1 MKTKIDDPDYG
12 VMKYRYNAFG
22 ELMSQTSPKN
32 ITTSYEYDILGRTV
46 SRSVLNNTNGNEEL
60 TAWFYEN
67 NANGKKGT
75 LKAILHD
82 NNSVSY
88 QYDNLLRVTSESETF
103 DGETYNTSYT
113 YDQYGR
119 LDRTTYPSGFVTFN
133 AYNEGGFLCVIK
145 DSDKKM
151 LWQANQYN
159 AMGHLINC
167 RSGNMISTNKTYEAN
182 TGRLTRIRT
191 SLVSNI
197 LQNIVYSYDD
207 FGNFAS
213 RRNITGLV
221 YNEHFTYDD
230 FNRLT
235 SSSMGD
241 EECKM
246 TYDKYGRILSKKSHN
261 MSFLDARYHSDKPH
275 ALKKYT
281 SYTEPPF
288 SNHSVTYTDFD
299 KVETV
304 SMDENTLQFAYGH
317 DHHRRH
323 MTETVDSVTR
333 SKTYIGNCEFV
344 QSATDGEYSLTYLY
358 GGDGIFAVVKKS
370 AGVET
375 VYYVHT
381 DHLGSWSLITDKN
394 SNVLQ
399 RCYFDAWGDVSIT
412 NGNGI
417 SVDKLMFDR
426 GFTGHEHHYDFGL
439 INMNGRMYD
448 SYTSMFLSPDNYIQ
462 APDNSQSFNRYAYCL
477 NNPLKYTDPDGEFWH
492 IIAGAALGG
501 SMNLIM
507 NWSKCEQWYDFA
519 SYFAIGAVAGGLS
532 AGVGAGVSSAIAGG
546 GFAAGFT
553 GASTASATGFVA
565 GAAIGGA
572 SGFTGGFITGA
583 GNSLVAGDSF
593 GRSLYNGTIDGAIGL
608 GVGAV
613 IGGVA
618 GGVKYRKDMMVFR
631 KGSVELGI
639 DPANSI
645 PENLHNDNFLIRAR
659 NVWYPDAPKDN
670 LKIFSVE
677 NVPIDVMNSMKN
689 NNAIAV
695 TRPIAK
701 GGIFTGYSNMYFNKD
716 LCFRSAEE
724 LFFAMGHEFVHV
736 SQFAYLGSIK
746 YPFSEYKTLGLS
758 KIMDHW
764 AYNYEDYLR
773 GETILHL
780 QSETPFFNI
789 LDYINYKWHSNYHYI
804 FPLP

>member
-1 MKTKIDDPDYG
+1 MTHND
-12 VMKYRYNAFG
+12 
-22 ELMSQTSPKN
+22 TSAMN
-32 ITTSYEYDILGRTV
+32 Y
-46 SRSVLNNTNGNEEL
+46 VL
-60 TAWFYEN
+60 
-67 NANGKKGT
+67 
-75 LKAILHD
+75 
-82 NNSVSY
+82 
-88 QYDNLLRVTSESETF
+88 
-103 DGETYNTSYT
+103 
-113 YDQYGR
+113 
-119 LDRTTYPSGFVTFN
+119 
-133 AYNEGGFLCVIK
+133 K
-145 DSDKKM
+145 DHI
-151 LWQANQYN
+151 
-159 AMGHLINC
+159 G
-167 RSGNMISTNKTYEAN
+167 
-182 TGRLTRIRT
+182 
-191 SLVSNI
+191 SLYATI
-197 LQNIVYSYDD
+197 
-207 FGNFAS
+207 
-213 RRNITGLV
+213 
-221 YNEHFTYDD
+221 
-230 FNRLT
+230 
-235 SSSMGD
+235 
-241 EECKM
+241 
-246 TYDKYGRILSKKSHN
+246 
-261 MSFLDARYHSDKPH
+261 
-275 ALKKYT
+275 
-281 SYTEPPF
+281 
-288 SNHSVTYTDFD
+288 
-299 KVETV
+299 
-304 SMDENTLQFAYGH
+304 
-317 DHHRRH
+317 
-323 MTETVDSVTR
+323 
-333 SKTYIGNCEFV
+333 
-344 QSATDGEYSLTYLY
+344 TDGEVEYYS
-358 GGDGIFAVVKKS
+358 
-370 AGVET
+370 
-375 VYYVHT
+375 
-381 DHLGSWSLITDKN
+381 
-394 SNVLQ
+394 
-399 RCYFDAWGDVSIT
+399 FDAWGRERNHNTLQYDNINT
-412 NGNGI
+412 T
-417 SVDKLMFDR
+417 FDS

-565 GAAIGGA
+565 GAAIGGT
-572 SGFTGGFITGA
+572 SGFTGGFIIGT

-593 GRSLYNGTIDGAIGL
+593 GRSLYNGLVDGAIGL
-608 GVGAV
+608 GIGAV
-613 IGGVA
+613 IGGIA

-639 DPANSI
+639 DPTNSI
-645 PENLHNDNFLIRAR
+645 PENLHNDNFLIRAL

-701 GGIFTGYSNMYFNKD
+701 GGIFTGYSYMYFNKD